1 MNKKTIIIICAA
13 IVCIAIVGC
22 ALAGVFD
29 GFGQEKVVN
38 DDNTFIVGFDAEFPP
53 YGYKADNG
61 SYVGFDLDLAQEVA
75 KRNNWTFVAQPIDWD
90 SKDAELQSGSI
101 DCIWN
106 GFTMN
111 GREKDY
117 TWSDA
122 YIDNKQVILV
132 KADSNIKS
140 ISDLA
145 GKTVEVQKDSSAE
158 SALKGDNKTIADTF
172 KALTSVADY
181 NTAIMDLDSGACDA
195 VAMDEG
201 VAKYQVNKT
210 NGKYII
216 LNDVISSEQYGI
228 GFKLGNTALRDQVQ
242 LTLLEMAADG
252 TIAKIA
258 AKYSEYGIPT
268 SLCL

>member
-1 MNKKTIIIICAA
+1 
-13 IVCIAIVGC
+13 
-22 ALAGVFD
+22 
-29 GFGQEKVVN
+29 
-38 DDNTFIVGFDAEFPP
+38 
-53 YGYKADNG
+53 
-61 SYVGFDLDLAQEVA
+61 
-75 KRNNWTFVAQPIDWD
+75 
-90 SKDAELQSGSI
+90 
-101 DCIWN
+101 
-106 GFTMN
+106 MN

-122 YIDNKQVILV
+122 YIDNKQVVLV

-140 ISDLA
+140 IKDLA

-158 SALKGDNKTIADTF
+158 AALKGDNKTIADAF

-201 VAKYQVNKT
+201 VAKYQVDKN